1 MKLTTDTISA
11 AAPSRPI
18 GVQLAAAEVSVSALM
33 SVTIQPGATAL
44 TRTPRGAPQLL
55 HEKGRGI
62 ADTKSPFADL
72 FQHRTTNRAP
82 QRPPLQTEQSGTA
95 ALGFVNTDRDQTVFG
110 MYDEMPVPGRSG
122 VRDIARGCE

>member
-1 MKLTTDTISA
+1 M
-11 AAPSRPI
+11 
-18 GVQLAAAEVSVSALM
+18 SALM

-62 ADTKSPFADL
+62 AYTKSPFADL

-110 MYDEMPVPGRSG
+110 MYDEMPVPGRWCVS
-122 VRDIARGCE
+122 DIAPGGW